1 MPTTTNRDATA
12 EVNAMIQELEQIA
25 KDLRKAN
32 ADLTKA
38 AKDLQQLECKKPSPP
53 SPDHQNA
60 QA

>member
-1 MPTTTNRDATA
+1 MQTTATKDVTA
-12 EVNAMIQELEQIA
+12 EVNAMIQELEQIV

-53 SPDHQNA
+53 SPDHQND